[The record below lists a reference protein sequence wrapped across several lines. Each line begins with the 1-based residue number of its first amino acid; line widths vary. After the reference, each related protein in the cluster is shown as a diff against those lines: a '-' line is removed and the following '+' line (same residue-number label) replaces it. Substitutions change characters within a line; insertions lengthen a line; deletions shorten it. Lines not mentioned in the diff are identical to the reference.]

1 MLAIGGFVLGAVIG
15 VFRARSLGG
24 KAPDM
29 AQYAFGIGLLL
40 GVTGLFIQ
48 IILLRFLS

>member
-1 MLAIGGFVLGAVIG
+1 MLAIGGFVLGALIG

-29 AQYAFGIGLLL
+29 AQYALGIGLLL
-40 GVTGLFIQ
+40 GVVGLFAQ
-48 IILLRFLS
+48 IIILRFIS